1 MSCKIRADIYYYYLM
16 TRPDLNSADERQQL
30 TIAVGVYSAEREAGG
45 PLGWKILSLAL
56 GQRES
61 ISEVQRLN
69 G

>member
-45 PLGWKILSLAL
+45 PLG
-56 GQRES
+56 
-61 ISEVQRLN
+61 
-69 G
+69 